1 MDPPASR
8 AQRVLIGIALPL
20 YLLTALA
27 IVEGRVIIFG
37 CDLVVC
43 PNADNGALFIPT
55 LAFLTT
61 IAYLY
66 MHFTRNKELEFAR
79 LDKWISRESE
89 EDMRIRLRAEQAE
102 ASGESLGTGWAT
114 MEQKHLETRLEEE
127 E

>member
-1 MDPPASR
+1 MDSPASR

-27 IVEGRVIIFG
+27 IVEGRIVIFG
-37 CDLVVC
+37 CDLLVC
-43 PNADNGALFIPT
+43 PNADNRALFLPA

-61 IAYLY
+61 IAFLY
-66 MHFTRNKELEFAR
+66 MHFTRNREHEFAL

-89 EDMRIRLRAEQAE
+89 VDMRIRLRSEQTE
-102 ASGESLGTGWAT
+102 ASGESLGTSWAT
-114 MEQKHLETRLEEE
+114 MEQKHLEIRLEEE

>member
-1 MDPPASR
+1 MDSPASR

-27 IVEGRVIIFG
+27 IVEGRIVIFG
-37 CDLVVC
+37 CDLLVC
-43 PNADNGALFIPT
+43 PNADNRALFLPA

-61 IAYLY
+61 IAFLY
-66 MHFTRNKELEFAR
+66 MHFTRNREHEFSL

-89 EDMRIRLRAEQAE
+89 ADMRIRLRSEQTE
-102 ASGESLGTGWAT
+102 ASGESLGTSWAT
-114 MEQKHLETRLEEE
+114 MEQKHLEIRLEEE